1 MYLSKISLLFVI
13 LILMAVVMA
22 CNNSDDTNDETVET
36 GLEFPVLD
44 RSDLG
49 DNLVA
54 VYDGG
59 EVTGDELAIFL
70 AVQAFLNPEAPVN
83 DLDYR
88 QGAIQE
94 LVMEKVIG
102 EKSSGEWASNQV
114 DVLWEQ
120 IEYVYGDERIQEA
133 YDQLNIDEDDVRNSL
148 NSMFQIEAHFRDN
161 ITDEDLLDY
170 YEEVSLELT
179 VATFSHILIATQEMS
194 ASGEMVEIRT
204 DQEALDRANELYE
217 ELLAGADLNELATET
232 TDDEGSLNSAGR
244 YEEISVVELVPEF
257 QEALL
262 EQPLDEIGEPVKT
275 DFGYHIIRVEELHQI
290 PFEEIEE
297 ELVSSLVYEKYM
309 DYYFNAL
316 AELNIEVTL

>member
-1 MYLSKISLLFVI
+1 MYLRKIIILFVA
-13 LILMAVVMA
+13 LILLAAVTA
-22 CNNSDDTNDETVET
+22 CNNSGDTNDETLET

-49 DNLVA
+49 DNIVA
-54 VYDGG
+54 VYEGG
-59 EVTGDELAIFL
+59 EVTGNELATFL

-102 EKSSGEWASNQV
+102 AKSSGQWAGNQV
-114 DVLWEQ
+114 EVLWEQ
-120 IEYVYGDERIQEA
+120 IEYVYGDKTIQDA
-133 YDQLNIDEDDVRNSL
+133 YYQLKIDEDDVRNSL
-148 NSMFQIEAHFRDN
+148 YSMFQIEAHFRDN
-161 ITDEDLLDY
+161 ITEEELLGY

-179 VATFSHILIATQEMS
+179 VASFSHILIATQEMS
-194 ASGEMVEIRT
+194 ASGEMVELRT
-204 DQEALDRANELYE
+204 DQEAIDRANDLYE
-217 ELLAGADLNELATET
+217 QLLAGADLNELATET
-232 TDDEGSLNSAGR
+232 TDDEGSLNSGGR

-262 EQPLDEIGEPVKT
+262 EQKLDEIGEPVKT

-297 ELVSSLVYEKYM
+297 ELVSSLVFEKYM